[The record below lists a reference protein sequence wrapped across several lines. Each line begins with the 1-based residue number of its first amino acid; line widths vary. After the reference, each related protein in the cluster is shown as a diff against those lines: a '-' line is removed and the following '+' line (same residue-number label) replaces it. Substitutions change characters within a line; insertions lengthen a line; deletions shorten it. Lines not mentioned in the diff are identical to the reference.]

1 LKYFQRENT
10 AHQLKSEMEL
20 KKMPNHEEKGSDS
33 EKENQTET
41 ERKSIFEYAQARRKK
56 MEIMD
61 RERKQIDKKEREKRQ
76 RELDNIDEK
85 ELEEHRRI
93 RKAQYDYHKELDR
106 RERLEREKTER
117 WEKVGRWQAWL
128 IVSAISSVI
137 LGSVLIYFYFQYFIS
152 IDESLWWVIP
162 AGYIG
167 GFFLP
172 AILLLWLEAEGII

>member
-1 LKYFQRENT
+1 MT
-10 AHQLKSEMEL
+10 
-20 KKMPNHEEKGSDS
+20 NHEEKGDDS
-33 EKENQTET
+33 EKENQKET
-41 ERKSIFEYAQARRKK
+41 ERKRIFEYAQERRKK

-61 RERKQIDKKEREKRQ
+61 RERKQIEKKEREKRQ

-93 RKAQYDYHKELDR
+93 RKAQYDYLKELDR
-106 RERLEREKTER
+106 RERLEREKAER
-117 WEKVGRWQAWL
+117 WKKVGRWRVWL

-137 LGSVLIYFYFQYFIS
+137 LGSVLVYFYFQYFIN

-167 GFFLP
+167 GFFLLP
-172 AILLLWLEAEGII
+172 ILIVLILWMEEVFLS